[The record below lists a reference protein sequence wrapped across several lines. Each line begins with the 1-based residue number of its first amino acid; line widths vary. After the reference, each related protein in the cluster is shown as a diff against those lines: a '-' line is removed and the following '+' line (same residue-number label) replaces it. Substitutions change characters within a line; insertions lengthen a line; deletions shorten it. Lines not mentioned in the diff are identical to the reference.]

1 MRGMGAFRRG
11 RSEFY
16 FRASRNAPGS
26 KSLISVMN
34 TTRSV
39 TFGSVNSPMGDFLRP
54 AGFVGPQG
62 LRALSREG
70 SVALEVARYVR
81 RSRSDRKVRS
91 GSPYAHPHR
100 QHGLEPVLLIPGF
113 MAGDGTLK
121 GMAAMLRGAGYRTY
135 RSQIRVNDGCTRE
148 AAERLERRIEAIA
161 IRRGRK
167 VSIVGHSLG
176 GMLARGLAA
185 RRPDLIHG
193 IVSMGS
199 PILAPGA
206 VHGVLAWDAEMLTRL
221 ARAGFG
227 GLMSDDCVGGT
238 CARSS
243 FEETQAPLDPDVSFT
258 AIYSRR
264 DGIVDWRACL
274 DPVAEAVEVSTSHVG
289 MAFDPAVFDA
299 VRDALERHQVRRASR
314 DAAPAAAAPLRPVAN
329 R

>member
-1 MRGMGAFRRG
+1 MV
-11 RSEFY
+11 S
-16 FRASRNAPGS
+16 PT
-26 KSLISVMN
+26 K
-34 TTRSV
+34 SV
-39 TFGSVNSPMGDFLRP
+39 TFGRVTSPMGDFLRP
-54 AGFVGPQG
+54 DGFVGPRG

-70 SVALEVARYVR
+70 SAAVEAVRYLQ
-81 RSRSDRKVRS
+81 RSRLDRRTRS
-91 GSPYAHPHR
+91 GAPYVDPRRAA
-100 QHGLEPVLLIPGF
+100 GLEPVLLVPGF
-113 MAGDGTLK
+113 MAGDATLK

-135 RSQIRVNDGCTRE
+135 RSHIHVNVGCTGE
-148 AAERLERRIEAIA
+148 VADRLERRLESIA
-161 IRRGRK
+161 LRRGRK

-185 RRPDLIHG
+185 RRPDLVHG

-206 VHGVLAWDAEMLTRL
+206 VHGVLAWDAELLTRL

-227 GLMSDDCVGGT
+227 GLMSEDCVAGS

-243 FEETQAPLDPDVSFT
+243 FEETQRPLDPDVAFT

-274 DPVAEAVEVSTSHVG
+274 DPAADPVEVPTSHVG
-289 MAFDPAVFDA
+289 MAWDPVVFD
-299 VRDALERHQVRRASR
+299 VVRRALDHQQVTRASR
-314 DAAPAAAAPLRPVAN
+314 TAAPDESVQLRPVAS

>member
-1 MRGMGAFRRG
+1 
-11 RSEFY
+11 
-16 FRASRNAPGS
+16 
-26 KSLISVMN
+26 MN

-39 TFGSVNSPMGDFLRP
+39 TFGRVNSPMGDFLRP
-54 AGFVGPQG
+54 EGFVGPRG
-62 LRALSREG
+62 LRALGREG
-70 SVALEVARYVR
+70 SLAVEVARYVR
-81 RSRSDRKVRS
+81 WSRGERRTRSVA
-91 GSPYAHPHR
+91 PYADPR
-100 QHGLEPVLLIPGF
+100 RPLGLEPVLLVPGF
-113 MAGDGTLK
+113 MAGDATLK

-135 RSQIRVNDGCTRE
+135 RSDIHVNVGCTRE
-148 AAERLERRIEAIA
+148 VADRLERRLESIA

-185 RRPDLIHG
+185 RRPDLVHG

-227 GLMSDDCVGGT
+227 GLMSEDCVGGS
-238 CARSS
+238 CARLS
-243 FEETQAPLDPDVSFT
+243 FEETQRPLDPEVGFT

-264 DGIVDWRACL
+264 DGIVDWKACIDPAA
-274 DPVAEAVEVSTSHVG
+274 DPVEVPTSHVG
-289 MAFDPAVFDA
+289 MAFDPVVFRV
-299 VRDALERHQVRRASR
+299 VREALDGQQVTRASR
-314 DAAPAAAAPLRPVAN
+314 AAAPSETVRLRPVAN